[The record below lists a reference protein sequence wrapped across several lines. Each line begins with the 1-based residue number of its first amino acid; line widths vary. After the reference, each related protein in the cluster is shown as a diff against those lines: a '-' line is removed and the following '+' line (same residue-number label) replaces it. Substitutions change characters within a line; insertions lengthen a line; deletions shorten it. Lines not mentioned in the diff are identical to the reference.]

1 MVAESDFLQLHAAA
15 SPSTFTSA
23 NYTFNENFL
32 INKISFQ
39 QLQKTTTQTKK
50 SFSTKEML

>member
-23 NYTFNENFL
+23 NYTFNENFQ